1 MTTNTNRSR
10 HWLCGALAVAGLL
23 LAFAAHAQEHAF
35 AWNPR
40 TGDAWIDRQLADI
53 NDYGDRYRGA
63 FIDELVRYHAA
74 PRELVTELVT
84 RRNWAPGDVY
94 FACALAQL
102 AGRPCRRVIEDWEQA
117 HADGWGAVMAQ
128 MALPDRRDALAR
140 LKQDLTASYARWGR
154 PLAEAAPKAPGT
166 ERASKRHSGESP

>member
-1 MTTNTNRSR
+1 MTTSAHALRR
-10 HWLCGALAVAGLL
+10 WLRGTFAAAALL
-23 LAFAAHAQEHAF
+23 LACAASAQAQQYAF

-53 NDYGDRYRGA
+53 NAYGDRYRGA

-94 FACALAQL
+94 FACALAQV

-117 HADGWGAVMAQ
+117 HADGWSKLMAQ
-128 MALPDRRDALAR
+128 LALPDRRDATAR
-140 LKQDLTASYARWGR
+140 LKQDITASYARWGR
-154 PLAEAAPKAPGT
+154 PLAEPEAEDGATKQKKTG
-166 ERASKRHSGESP
+166 S